1 MTDFNRG
8 IMKFRGA
15 DNPSL
20 VLFSALLILG
30 SIALLISWG
39 LKVAYNF

>member
-15 DNPSL
+15 DNPTL
-20 VLFSALLILG
+20 ILFSSLLILG
-30 SIALLISWG
+30 SIVLLISWG